1 MKSSKSEIHS
11 KVHVIPQIKFEAQN
25 LTAYSGLVIFQ
36 LLFQKLSLKSRL
48 SKCFNHKKVS
58 LIFGFHTIFMFL
70 VIHLVL
76 GFRRIRDRDFYCEDP
91 IVKRILGLNKIP
103 DVSTITRT
111 MSDVDLRSFLKIKKL
126 IKTLVCER
134 LVANNLKRVTLDFDG
149 SVISTTRKA
158 QGSAVGYNKNKK
170 GSRSYYPLF
179 CTVAQTAQFFD
190 MRHRPGNVHDS
201 NGSIKFMYKCFRDT
215 RKALPMAILES
226 RMDSAFFN
234 EDCLKLFMQEKIE
247 FTASVPFDRFSELK
261 QQVETRSHWEQID
274 DKWSFFESNWKP
286 KSWDQ
291 KFRFIFIRQK
301 VLVQRKGEIQLDLFE
316 PRELDYDYKV
326 IVTNKIETART
337 ILQFHNGRGSQENI
351 FAQSK
356 TQTQLD
362 YTPTNN
368 LNANR
373 SFITAV
379 MMTHN
384 LSQEIQMISKEVA
397 RNTTAKRCTLWVF
410 EKIGTFRNNL
420 IHRAGRI
427 TYPQG
432 KLTLTLNANDKV
444 KAEFLDYFK
453 SFGIAA

>member
-11 KVHVIPQIKFEAQN
+11 KVHAIPHLQFEAQN

-36 LLFQKLSLKSRL
+36 LLFQKINLKSHIL
-48 SKCFNHKKVS
+48 KCFSHKKVTP
-58 LIFGFHTIFMFL
+58 IFGFHTIFMFL
-70 VIHLVL
+70 VVHLVL
-76 GFRRIRDRDFYCEDP
+76 GFRRIRDRDYYCEDP
-91 IVKRILGLNKIP
+91 MVKRILGLNKIP

-111 MSDVDLRSFLKIKKL
+111 LSDVDLRSYLKIKRL
-126 IKTLVCER
+126 IQSLVCER
-134 LVANNLKRVTLDFDG
+134 LIESKLKRITLDFDG

-170 GSRSYYPLF
+170 GARSYYPLF
-179 CTVAQTAQFFD
+179 CTVAQTAQFFNL
-190 MRHRPGNVHDS
+190 RHRPGNVHDS
-201 NGSIKFMYKCFRDT
+201 NGSIKFMRQCFRDA
-215 RKALPMAILES
+215 RKAMPTAVLES

-234 EDCLKLFMQEKIE
+234 EDCLKMFTSENVE

-261 QQVETRSHWEQID
+261 QLVESRSRWECID
-274 DKWSFFESNWKP
+274 DKWSFFESEWKP
-286 KSWDQ
+286 KSWNK

-316 PRELDYDYKV
+316 PRELDYDFKV
-326 IVTNKIETART
+326 IVTNKTESARS
-337 ILQFHNGRGSQENI
+337 ILKFHNGRGAQENI

-373 SFITAV
+373 AFVTAV
-379 MMTHN
+379 MLTHN
-384 LSQEIQMISKEVA
+384 LSQEIQMFSKKIA
-397 RNTTAKRCTLWVF
+397 RNTTSKRCTLWVF

-444 KAEFLDYFK
+444 KNEFLYYFS
-453 SFGIAA
+453 SFGVAA

>member
-1 MKSSKSEIHS
+1 MKSSRSAIHS
-11 KVHVIPQIKFEAQN
+11 KVHAIPQLQFEAQN

-36 LLFQKLSLKSRL
+36 LLFQKLNLKSRIL
-48 SKCFNHKKVS
+48 KCFSHKKVTP
-58 LIFGFHTIFMFL
+58 IFGFHTIFMFL

-76 GFRRIRDRDFYCEDP
+76 GFRRIRDRDYYCEDP
-91 IVKRILGLNKIP
+91 MVKRVLGLNKIP

-111 MSDVDLRSFLKIKKL
+111 LSDVDLKSFFKIKKL
-126 IKTLVCER
+126 IQDLVSER
-134 LVANNLKRVTLDFDG
+134 IIENNLIRITLDFDG

-170 GSRSYYPLF
+170 GARSYYPLF
-179 CTVAQTAQFFD
+179 CTIAQTAQFFD
-190 MRHRPGNVHDS
+190 IHHRPGNVHDS
-201 NGSIKFMYKCFRDT
+201 NGAVKFMRQCFRDA
-215 RKALPMAILES
+215 RKSMPMAILES
-226 RMDSAFFN
+226 RMDSAFFS
-234 EDCLKLFMQEKIE
+234 EEFLKMLTLEKVE
-247 FTASVPFDRFSELK
+247 FTASVPFDRFAELK
-261 QQVETRSHWEQID
+261 KLVESRSRWEQID
-274 DKWSFFESNWKP
+274 EKWSFFESEWKP
-286 KSWDQ
+286 QSWDK

-301 VLVQRKGEIQLDLFE
+301 VLLQRKGELQLDLFE
-316 PRELDYDYKV
+316 PREQDYDFKV
-326 IVTNKIETART
+326 IVTNKTETAKT
-337 ILQFHNGRGSQENI
+337 ILLFHNGRGAQENI

-373 SFITAV
+373 AFIAAV

-384 LSQEIQMISKEVA
+384 LSQEVQMFAKVA
-397 RNTTAKRCTLWVF
+397 VRNTTAKRCTRWVF

-444 KAEFLDYFK
+444 KQEFLDYFS
-453 SFGIAA
+453 SFGVAA